1 MSIPTNVR
9 PILPDPPDEYD
20 PEYIRQLVR
29 ELENFIASVN
39 NSGDVQASSVRVTK
53 MPTST
58 TGQKSGTLWNDTGT
72 VKIVP

>member
-1 MSIPTNVR
+1 MTIPTNYR
-9 PILPDPPDEYD
+9 PLLPDPPDEYS
-20 PEYIRQLVR
+20 PEYMRQLVR

-39 NSGDVQASSVRVTK
+39 NSGDVQSTSVRVTK

-58 TGQKSGTLWNDTGT
+58 TGQKSGTLWNDAGT